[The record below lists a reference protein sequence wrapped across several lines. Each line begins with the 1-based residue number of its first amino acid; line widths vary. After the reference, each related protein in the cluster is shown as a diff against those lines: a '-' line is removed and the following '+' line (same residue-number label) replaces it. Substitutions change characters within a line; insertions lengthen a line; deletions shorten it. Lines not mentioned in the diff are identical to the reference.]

1 MEADQVE
8 QKLNW
13 LDEQRRKDLSALGSL
28 DDRLTTIED
37 ALKAQSERI
46 EQANSEMA
54 RLSTLAA
61 RISEFD
67 EALHLHRMEV
77 TRQLKETTERREER
91 LKNQDELRKSDF
103 DALATK
109 MSQLRSDVDGLA
121 GFEEAIDIR
130 RDEGL
135 KLSRQS
141 DELEKRLTDLE
152 DRANDQLHS
161 ISSLAENAKSDAK
174 RLGEVQTDVTAA
186 RSRVE
191 ATQGT
196 IDLLQDRVRRY
207 DTQISELAA
216 GERERHEALDVWMEN
231 QSRKLVD
238 FERQWNTWEERF
250 SSFEEQASELERR
263 MVQYEETFRGT
274 KQLQDSLEKVIERL
288 ERRINEISEMQRLA
302 QDRIQQEWTTFQADD
317 QKRWS
322 TYKLT
327 NDEHWRE
334 HQRSHDQSRDEL
346 ETLRQGAERS
356 QRDLER
362 IASGVDQRV
371 RSLLALASKWAQDL
385 EN

>member
-37 ALKAQSERI
+37 ALKAQSKRI